1 MLKSSPISDLIAED
15 KFSHQTPCPSLE
27 SKANRLDNELFPFA
41 SAGQSEVGVK
51 CAGKLPELV
60 LSC

>member
-1 MLKSSPISDLIAED
+1 MLTLD
-15 KFSHQTPCPSLE
+15 KWTPCPSLE
-27 SKANRLDNELFPFA
+27 SKVNRLANELFPFA